1 LIGGSVAGVGQLI
14 KLQDYISRYE
24 TDVYR
29 YASEFIR
36 LKKRQWEQTKEQWE
50 NNKSNDD
57 IPQLDETWEWLV
69 EKPSLFD
76 RMKKWFK
83 RSSPQEETTEVQI
96 NRLIDGEEGLPM
108 IITEAK
114 NIDELKILFLE
125 NMFQLQLQWASS
137 TIWYESAV
145 DKKFYYEEK
154 LKYFLQRFPDTYLC
168 LYKPVFLVK
177 SAPVE
182 LDVILLSPTTTWCIT
197 FAEGAKDNII
207 IASSDRFWTEIINDE
222 EKKMIN
228 PIIALQRMGKIV
240 ANIYKQYNVDFPIK
254 KAVINRYGY
263 IDYRRATFGDVHFI
277 DKRNYE
283 QWFSSLRKLKIPLK
297 HAQLKAASCLLRH
310 CYSHYDIRADW
321 NADEEKV

>member
-1 LIGGSVAGVGQLI
+1 MGQLI

-29 YASEFIR
+29 YTSEFIR

-50 NNKSNDD
+50 SNKRNDAL
-57 IPQLDETWEWLV
+57 PQLEETWEWLV
-69 EKPSLFD
+69 EEPSLFEK
-76 RMKKWFK
+76 MKKWFK
-83 RSSPQEETTEVQI
+83 RSSPQEEETTEAQT
-96 NRLIDGEEGLPM
+96 NRSIDGEEGLPP
-108 IITEAK
+108 IVTEAK

-125 NMFQLQLQWASS
+125 NIFQLQLKWASS

-177 SAPVE
+177 NAPVE

-207 IASSDRFWTEIINDE
+207 IASSDRFWAEIINGE
-222 EKKMIN
+222 EKKMVN
-228 PIIALQRMGKIV
+228 PSIALQRMGKIV
-240 ANIYKQYNVDFPIK
+240 ADIYKQYNVDFPIK

-263 IDYRRATFGDVHFI
+263 IDYRRSAFSDVHVI

-283 QWFSSLRKLKIPLK
+283 QWFSSLRKLAIPLK

-310 CYSHYDIRADW
+310 CYSHYDIRTDW
-321 NADEEKV
+321 NTDEEKV

>member
-1 LIGGSVAGVGQLI
+1 MGQLI

-36 LKKRQWEQTKEQWE
+36 LKKKQWEQTKEQWE
-50 NNKSNDD
+50 SNKSNDA

-76 RMKKWFK
+76 KVKKWFK
-83 RSSPQEETTEVQI
+83 RSSPQEETTEGQI
-96 NRLIDGEEGLPM
+96 NRLIDEEEGLPM

-114 NIDELKILFLE
+114 DIDELKILFLE
-125 NMFQLQLQWASS
+125 NMFQLQLKWASS

-207 IASSDRFWTEIINDE
+207 IASSDRFWTEIINNE

-240 ANIYKQYNVDFPIK
+240 ADIYKQYNVDFPIK
-254 KAVINRYGY
+254 KVVINRYGY
-263 IDYRRATFGDVHFI
+263 IDYGHTTFSDVHFI

-283 QWFSSLRKLKIPLK
+283 QWFFSLRKLTIPLK

-310 CYSHYDIRADW
+310 CYSHYDIRTDW
-321 NADEEKV
+321 NMDEEKV

>member
-1 LIGGSVAGVGQLI
+1 MGQLI

-29 YASEFIR
+29 YTSEFIR

-50 NNKSNDD
+50 SNKRNDAL
-57 IPQLDETWEWLV
+57 PQLDETWEWLV
-69 EKPSLFD
+69 EEPSLFEK
-76 RMKKWFK
+76 MKKWFK
-83 RSSPQEETTEVQI
+83 RSSPQEEETTEAQT
-96 NRLIDGEEGLPM
+96 NRSIDGEEGLPP
-108 IITEAK
+108 IVTEAK

-125 NMFQLQLQWASS
+125 NIFQLQLKWASS

-177 SAPVE
+177 NAPVE

-207 IASSDRFWTEIINDE
+207 IASSDRFWAEIINGE
-222 EKKMIN
+222 EKKMVN
-228 PIIALQRMGKIV
+228 PSIALQRMGKIV
-240 ANIYKQYNVDFPIK
+240 ADIYKQYNVDFPIK

-263 IDYRRATFGDVHFI
+263 IDYRRSAFSDVHVI

-283 QWFSSLRKLKIPLK
+283 QWFSSLRKLAIPLK

-310 CYSHYDIRADW
+310 CSSHYDIRTDW
-321 NADEEKV
+321 NTDEEKV

>member
-1 LIGGSVAGVGQLI
+1 MGQLI

-29 YASEFIR
+29 YTSEFIR

-50 NNKSNDD
+50 SNKRNDAL
-57 IPQLDETWEWLV
+57 PQLDETWEWLV
-69 EKPSLFD
+69 EEPSLFEK
-76 RMKKWFK
+76 MKKWFK
-83 RSSPQEETTEVQI
+83 RSSPQEEETTEAQT
-96 NRLIDGEEGLPM
+96 NRSIDGEEGLPP
-108 IITEAK
+108 IVTEAK

-125 NMFQLQLQWASS
+125 NIFQLQLKWASS

-177 SAPVE
+177 NAPVE

-207 IASSDRFWTEIINDE
+207 IASSDRFWTEIINGE
-222 EKKMIN
+222 EKKMVN
-228 PIIALQRMGKIV
+228 PSIALQRMGKIV
-240 ANIYKQYNVDFPIK
+240 ADIYKQYNVDFPIK

-263 IDYRRATFGDVHFI
+263 IDYRRSAFSDVHVI

-283 QWFSSLRKLKIPLK
+283 QWFSSLRKLAIPLK

-310 CYSHYDIRADW
+310 CYSHYDIRTDW
-321 NADEEKV
+321 NTDEEKV

>member
-1 LIGGSVAGVGQLI
+1 MGQLI

-29 YASEFIR
+29 YTSEFIR

-50 NNKSNDD
+50 SNKRNDAL
-57 IPQLDETWEWLV
+57 PQLDETWEWLV
-69 EKPSLFD
+69 EEPSLFEK
-76 RMKKWFK
+76 MKKWFK
-83 RSSPQEETTEVQI
+83 RSSPQEEETTEAQT
-96 NRLIDGEEGLPM
+96 NRSIDGEEGLPP
-108 IITEAK
+108 IVTEAK

-125 NMFQLQLQWASS
+125 NIFQLQLKWASS

-177 SAPVE
+177 NAPVE

-207 IASSDRFWTEIINDE
+207 IASSDRFWAEIINGE
-222 EKKMIN
+222 EKKMVN
-228 PIIALQRMGKIV
+228 PSIALQRMGKIV
-240 ANIYKQYNVDFPIK
+240 ADIYKQYNVDFPIK

-263 IDYRRATFGDVHFI
+263 IDYRRSAFSDVHVI

-283 QWFSSLRKLKIPLK
+283 QWFSSLRKLAIPLK

-310 CYSHYDIRADW
+310 CYSHYDIRTDW
-321 NADEEKV
+321 NTDEEKV

>member
-36 LKKRQWEQTKEQWE
+36 LKKRQWEQTKEQWK

-83 RSSPQEETTEVQI
+83 RSSPQEEITEVQT

>member
-36 LKKRQWEQTKEQWE
+36 LKKRQWEQTKEQWK

-83 RSSPQEETTEVQI
+83 RSSPQEETTEVQT

>member
-1 LIGGSVAGVGQLI
+1 VGQLI

-29 YASEFIR
+29 YTSEFIR

-50 NNKSNDD
+50 SNKRNDAL
-57 IPQLDETWEWLV
+57 PQLDETWEWLV
-69 EKPSLFD
+69 EEPSLFEK
-76 RMKKWFK
+76 MKKWFK
-83 RSSPQEETTEVQI
+83 RSSPQEEETTEAQT
-96 NRLIDGEEGLPM
+96 NRSIDGEEGLPP
-108 IITEAK
+108 IVTEAK

-125 NMFQLQLQWASS
+125 NIFQLQLKWASS

-177 SAPVE
+177 NAPVE

-207 IASSDRFWTEIINDE
+207 IASSDRFWAEIINGE
-222 EKKMIN
+222 EKKMVN
-228 PIIALQRMGKIV
+228 PSIALQRMGKIV
-240 ANIYKQYNVDFPIK
+240 ADIYKQYNVDFPIK

-263 IDYRRATFGDVHFI
+263 IDYRRSAFSDVHVI

-283 QWFSSLRKLKIPLK
+283 QWFSSLRKLAIPLK

-310 CYSHYDIRADW
+310 CYSHYDIRTDW
-321 NADEEKV
+321 NTDEEKV

>member
-1 LIGGSVAGVGQLI
+1 MGQLI

-29 YASEFIR
+29 YTSEFIR

-50 NNKSNDD
+50 SNKRNDAL
-57 IPQLDETWEWLV
+57 PQLDETWEWLV
-69 EKPSLFD
+69 EEPSLFEK
-76 RMKKWFK
+76 MKKWFK
-83 RSSPQEETTEVQI
+83 RSSPQEEETTEAQT
-96 NRLIDGEEGLPM
+96 NRSIDGEEGLPP
-108 IITEAK
+108 IVTEAK

-125 NMFQLQLQWASS
+125 NIFQLQLKWASS

-177 SAPVE
+177 NAPVE

-207 IASSDRFWTEIINDE
+207 IASSDRFWAEIINGE
-222 EKKMIN
+222 EKKMVN
-228 PIIALQRMGKIV
+228 PSIALQRMGKIV
-240 ANIYKQYNVDFPIK
+240 ADIYKQYNVDFPIK

-263 IDYRRATFGDVHFI
+263 IDYRRSAFSDVHVI

-283 QWFSSLRKLKIPLK
+283 QWFSSLRKLAIPLK
-297 HAQLKAASCLLRH
+297 HVQLKAASCLLRH
-310 CYSHYDIRADW
+310 CYSHYDIRTDW
-321 NADEEKV
+321 NTDEEKV